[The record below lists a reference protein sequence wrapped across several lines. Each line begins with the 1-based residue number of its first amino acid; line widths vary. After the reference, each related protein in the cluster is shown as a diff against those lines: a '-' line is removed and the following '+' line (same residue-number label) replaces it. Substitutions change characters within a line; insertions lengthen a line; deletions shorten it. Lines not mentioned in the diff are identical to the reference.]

1 MLSTQA
7 QSTGELTKSDDSVLS
22 GLDFPKP
29 TRSDVLAGVSVA
41 LVLIPQCIAYA
52 AIAGLPPI
60 VGLFASA
67 FPLLVFA
74 IFASSPYLQTGPVAT
89 TSLLTLAALQSA
101 SLSAPAAIE
110 AAWVLALIVG
120 LIRLVFGACRLG
132 WVAYLISDAVMIGFT
147 SGAAILIMAS
157 QFPKCVGETGSF
169 FESLQ
174 RIGSWNPACIA
185 LALATVLLMVI
196 GRRVH
201 RRFPGVLVAVVI
213 GLIASIWLNVPTV
226 GTVPAELPT
235 LVLNFPTPSVPLLV
249 FAVVIAFVGF
259 AEPSAIARTYANEDN
274 TKWNANREFFASGLA
289 NLAAAFS
296 GAYPV
301 GGSFSRSSVNRV
313 SGAKTR
319 WSGAITG
326 LCVIAF
332 LPFASILGSLPIA
345 VLGGIVLAAVYR
357 LTKPRRMVRLWL
369 RSPHQAALA
378 WITFAA
384 TIITAPQIH
393 WAVLL
398 GVGLSIALHFARK
411 LTIQTVSESDS
422 EVHVRPAGLLW
433 YFTQTLFR
441 ERLDAIADAHP
452 TKDVKIDLGEL
463 IAMDATT
470 IETIVQLANR
480 IHPRKVT
487 FEDSP
492 WETGDDVLAAID
504 RAVGA
509 IHVSKA

>member
-1 MLSTQA
+1 MSSTQA
-7 QSTGELTKSDDSVLS
+7 ATDEEQRKSDDDSVLL

-52 AIAGLPPI
+52 AIAGMPPM

-74 IFASSPYLQTGPVAT
+74 FFASSPYLQTGPVAT
-89 TSLLTLAALQSA
+89 TSLLTFAALTA
-101 SLSAPAAIE
+101 SKIPAGH
-110 AAWVLALIVG
+110 AWVEAGTLLALIVG
-120 LIRLVFGACRLG
+120 VIRLVFGACRLG

-147 SGAAILIMAS
+147 AGAAILIMAS
-157 QFPKCVGETGSF
+157 QFPKCVGVQGDF
-169 FESLQ
+169 FEALS
-174 RIGSWNPACIA
+174 GFATWSKASIA
-185 LALATVLLMVI
+185 LALATVSLMVLGKRI
-196 GRRVH
+196 H
-201 RRFPGVLVAVVI
+201 RRFPGVLVAVVL
-213 GLIASIWLNVPTV
+213 GLVASAWITVPTV
-226 GTVPAELPT
+226 GKVPAALPT
-235 LVLNFPTPSVPLLV
+235 LVLSFPVPSIPILI
-249 FAVVIAFVGF
+249 FAFVIAFVGF
-259 AEPSAIARTYANEDN
+259 AEPSAIARTFANEDN

-332 LPFASILGSLPIA
+332 LPFAWILSSLPIA

-378 WITFAA
+378 WITFVA
-384 TIITAPQIH
+384 TILTAPKIH
-393 WAVLL
+393 YAVLL
-398 GVGLSIALHFARK
+398 GVGLSIALHFARR
-411 LTIQTVSESDS
+411 LTIRTVGETDTDR
-422 EVHVRPAGLLW
+422 ELHVRPEGLLW
-433 YFTQTLFR
+433 YFTQNSLR
-441 ERLDAIADAHP
+441 EQLDSVADSNP
-452 TKDVKIDLGEL
+452 TKDLKIDLGEL

-470 IETIVQLANR
+470 IDTIAQLAKR

-487 FEDSP
+487 FADSP
-492 WETGDDVLAAID
+492 WETGDDVRAAID
-504 RAVGA
+504 RVADGR
-509 IHVSKA
+509 